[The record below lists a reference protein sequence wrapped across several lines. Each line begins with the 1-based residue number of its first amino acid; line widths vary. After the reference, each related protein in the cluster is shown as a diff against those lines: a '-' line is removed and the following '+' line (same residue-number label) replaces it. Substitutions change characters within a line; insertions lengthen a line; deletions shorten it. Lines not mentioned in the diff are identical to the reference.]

1 MNFAERMMVALASA
15 TYSGDSMAWKRGI
28 VGDLNSVFRIRWQS
42 ASEQDRVVRG
52 VAEAYGDDV
61 PYAVAGLIAVEC
73 NVSDRDG
80 VVTLGELRISSN
92 RPEWMGAI
100 GDVII
105 LKSLG
110 EAAVGNIFGEAN

>member
-1 MNFAERMMVALASA
+1 MNFAERTLVALASA
-15 TYSGDSMAWKRGI
+15 AYSGDSMAWKLGTI
-28 VGDLNSVFRIRWQS
+28 GNLNNGFRIRWES

-52 VAEAYGDDV
+52 VAYGDDV
-61 PYAVAGLIAVEC
+61 PYAVAGPIAVEC

-80 VVTLGELRISSN
+80 VVTLGELRITSQ
-92 RPEWMGAI
+92 RPEWIGAI

-110 EAAVGNIFGEAN
+110 EPTANIFSEAN